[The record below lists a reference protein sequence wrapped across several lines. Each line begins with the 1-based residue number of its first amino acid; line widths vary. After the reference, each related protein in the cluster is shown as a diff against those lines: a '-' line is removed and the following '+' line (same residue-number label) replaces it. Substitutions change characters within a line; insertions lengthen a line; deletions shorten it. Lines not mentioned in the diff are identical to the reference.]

1 MPFKGETNM
10 AFPFEP
16 LTTKKLREFLKGYLE
31 ENCKSQE
38 TNQHY
43 EKASHL
49 KNRNK
54 LMILSQVLETW
65 RQRQLE
71 S

>member
-1 MPFKGETNM
+1 M

-16 LTTKKLREFLKGYLE
+16 LTTKKLKKFLKGYLE

-38 TNQHY
+38 TNQCL

-54 LMILSQVLETW
+54 LILLSQVLKSW
-65 RQRQLE
+65 QQRAL
-71 S
+71 